1 MPAQTRQSALSFSS
15 YHRHAF
21 WKRVLKM
28 LVNSIDILGPVAQGA
43 ALATKEV
50 VVALIDNVRD
60 KELAKSLL
68 SVVYEGVDGEFVL
81 DSSLSMMVSRTQ
93 EEKGQVRTP
102 YCKCM
107 GPCRHGAALTS

>member
-1 MPAQTRQSALSFSS
+1 MPAQTRQSVLSFSS

-68 SVVYEGVDGEFVL
+68 SVLDGEFVS
-81 DSSLSMMVSRTQ
+81 DSPLSMVVARTQ

-102 YCKCM
+102 YRECM
-107 GPCRHGAALTS
+107 DPCRHGAALTS